1 KQLKAAQIC
10 LMRSLRSTRKMDE
23 TAGDPRDPEAIV
35 NAFLQ
40 HKSMK
45 QMQDYLARGRR
56 FAEFDVERLNKDWII
71 AVRSWLADKH
81 RTKERMMDDLA
92 AELRSRGVE
101 PPYGAVEQ
109 ELADRSAQTNV
120 TERTRTVREIAR
132 EIGEFIRENDRP
144 LQ

>member
-1 KQLKAAQIC
+1 MA
-10 LMRSLRSTRKMDE
+10 E
-23 TAGDPRDPEAIV
+23 TAEDPRDPEAIV

-40 HKSMK
+40 HKNME

-56 FAEFDVERLNKDWII
+56 FAKLDVERLNKDWII
-71 AVRSWLADKH
+71 AVRSWLARKH

-92 AELRSRGVE
+92 AELQLRGLE

-109 ELADRSAQTNV
+109 KLADRSGQTNQA
-120 TERTRTVREIAR
+120 ERKRTVREVAR
-132 EIGEFIRENDRP
+132 EIGEFMRENDRP

>member
-1 KQLKAAQIC
+1 
-10 LMRSLRSTRKMDE
+10 MDE
-23 TAGDPRDPEAIV
+23 IAEDARDPEAIV

-56 FAEFDVERLNKDWII
+56 FAKLGMARLNKDWII
-71 AVRSWLADKH
+71 AVRSWLANKY
-81 RTKERMMDDLA
+81 RTKERLMDDLA
-92 AELRSRGVE
+92 AELRLRGFE

-109 ELADRSAQTNV
+109 DLANRSAQTSE
-120 TERTRTVREIAR
+120 TERKRTAREVAR
-132 EIGEFIRENDRP
+132 EIGEFMPENDRP

>member
-1 KQLKAAQIC
+1 
-10 LMRSLRSTRKMDE
+10 MDKRAE
-23 TAGDPRDPEAIV
+23 DPRDPEAIV

-56 FAEFDVERLNKDWII
+56 FAKLDVERLNEDWII
-71 AVRSWLADKH
+71 AVRSWLAHKD

-92 AELRSRGVE
+92 AELRLRRLE

-109 ELADRSAQTNV
+109 ELAARSAQTNEA
-120 TERTRTVREIAR
+120 ERKKTVREVAR
-132 EIGEFIRENDRP
+132 EIGEFMRENDRP
-144 LQ
+144 LH

>member
-1 KQLKAAQIC
+1 
-10 LMRSLRSTRKMDE
+10 MRKMDE
-23 TAGDPRDPEAIV
+23 SAEDPRDPEAIV

-56 FAEFDVERLNKDWII
+56 FAELDIGRLNKDWII
-71 AVRSWLADKH
+71 AVRSWLANKD

-92 AELRSRGVE
+92 AELRLRGVE
-101 PPYGAVEQ
+101 PPYAAVEQ
-109 ELADRSAQTNV
+109 ELADRSAQTKE
-120 TERTRTVREIAR
+120 TERKKIRRAVAR
-132 EIGEFIRENDRP
+132 EIGDFMRENQRP